1 MHTHRCPECGASR
14 LQIADW
20 LERARIIDVRLQ
32 EVLAEVQHFRA
43 AISDELTRRV
53 QETARR

>member
-1 MHTHRCPECGASR
+1 

-43 AISDELTRRV
+43 AISDEVTRRV